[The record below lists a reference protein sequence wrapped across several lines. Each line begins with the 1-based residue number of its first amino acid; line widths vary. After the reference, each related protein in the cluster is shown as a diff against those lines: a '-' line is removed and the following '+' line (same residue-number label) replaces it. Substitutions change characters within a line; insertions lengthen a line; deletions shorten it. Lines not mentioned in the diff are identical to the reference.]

1 MSCHGCC
8 YGPLAETVFGN
19 SYTSSD
25 GQSRS
30 EKGVK
35 TRLGD
40 AEFYEVTGTYGFQ
53 APYGKF
59 YFFEYSSG
67 VDGFKAV
74 VKGKHSLKKE
84 ILILSTSTAQNCQLL
99 CKIFFF

>member
-19 SYTSSD
+19 SYTLSD

-40 AEFYEVTGTYGFQ
+40 AEFYEVTGTYSFQ
-53 APYGKF
+53 APDGKI
-59 YFFEYSSG
+59 YFVEYSSG
-67 VDGFKAV
+67 IDGFKAV
-74 VKGKHSLKKE
+74 VRGKHGLT
-84 ILILSTSTAQNCQLL
+84 I
-99 CKIFFF
+99 KIYWKQRICIKL

>member
-8 YGPLAETVFGN
+8 CGPLVETVFGH
-19 SYTSSD
+19 SYTLSD

-40 AEFYEVTGTYGFQ
+40 AEFYEVTGSFSFET
-53 APYGKF
+53 PDGKI
-59 YFFEYSSG
+59 YTVEYSAG
-67 VDGFKAV
+67 IGGFKAV
-74 VKGKHSLKKE
+74 VKGKQVFSKK
-84 ILILSTSTAQNCQLL
+84 AFWGFQ
-99 CKIFFF
+99 KAFFK